1 MIRSLMTWAVDA
13 TPCDN
18 AALWVSSYQAAA
30 AARTDPFERAIRG
43 GFEAD
48 RVGWAFC
55 AGYQAALCALIPG
68 LRAGTIAAFCVTEE
82 GGNHPRNVRTALKR
96 SPSGGFILNGEKHW
110 ATLASDAALFLVV
123 ARDSGIG
130 GPRPALRLAQ
140 VPAGA
145 PNVALGLMPA
155 TRFIPE
161 VPHGRIA
168 FRNVELPSD
177 AARSDDAFERYV
189 RPFRTVEDIYV
200 RAAVLAYLLREARRL
215 GWPETWIEQ
224 ALLALSGLHSLAR
237 EDPSAAATHVA
248 LAGALSVCSGLF
260 ARADSLWTSSRD
272 EATAARW
279 RRDREVLAIATV
291 ARAQRRERAWARL
304 AADDGHS

>member
-1 MIRSLMTWAVDA
+1 MIGTLLTWAVDA

-18 AALWVSSYQAAA
+18 AALWVSSFRAVAAEYA
-30 AARTDPFERAIRG
+30 DPFERAIRG

-55 AGYQAALCALIPG
+55 AGYQAALCALIPS

-82 GGNHPRNVRTALKR
+82 EGNHPRNVRTALER
-96 SPSGGFILNGEKHW
+96 SRSGGLVLNGEKHW
-110 ATLASDAALFLVV
+110 ATLASDARLFLVV
-123 ARDSGIG
+123 ARDAQIS
-130 GPRPALRLAQ
+130 GPRPALRLTQ

-145 PNVALGLMPA
+145 PNIALALMPA

-177 AARSDDAFERYV
+177 AACSDDAFERYV

-200 RAAVLAYLLREARRL
+200 RAAVLAYLVREARRF

-224 ALLALSGLHSLAR
+224 ALLALSGLRSLAR
-237 EDPSAAATHVA
+237 DDPSVAATHVA

-260 ARADSLWTSSRD
+260 ARADSLWTSSPD
-272 EATAARW
+272 KAAGARW
-279 RRDREVLAIATV
+279 RRDREVLVV
-291 ARAQRRERAWARL
+291 ASAARTQRREKAWERL
-304 AADDGHS
+304 RPTSEP